1 MLAWLML
8 RKFPGVFFFSSNK
21 EKRNKQVN
29 TKVIEIHPLGTMNIW
44 GSEVMNPTVV
54 GLFQSVTK

>member
-8 RKFPGVFFFSSNK
+8 RKFPGFFFFPSNK

>member
-8 RKFPGVFFFSSNK
+8 RKFPGVFFFPNK

-44 GSEVMNPTVV
+44 GSVVMNPTVV